1 MGPGQPVSP
10 SLTSPFFSFLQWKGR
25 NQIAYSYR
33 LPNEEIL
40 IQPNAHFPPPRPCEL
55 EPTPVAPDST
65 QQEIVVSQKPAP
77 QKPAPKAQSD
87 PHVAS
92 TSGVSSSASAFKQI
106 DALLEK
112 VGQLSHT
119 IPTTADRMSMISGL
133 FPPGRGPSAEAFE
146 AQRQREVNLLESLR
160 IATSCMRT
168 SYADFKMNQDEIC
181 REYGQEA
188 VMREREFAEQDFG
201 AHMGGS
207 KDNVGF
213 PADVGIGQ
221 SAADAEVIMNPLF
234 HL

>member
-1 MGPGQPVSP
+1 M
-10 SLTSPFFSFLQWKGR
+10 QWKGR

-33 LPNEEIL
+33 LPDEEIL

-55 EPTPVAPDST
+55 EPTPVAPELEPS
-65 QQEIVVSQKPAP
+65 QQEIVLS

-112 VGQLSHT
+112 IGQLSYT
-119 IPTTADRMSMISGL
+119 IPMTADRMSMISGL
-133 FPPGRGPSAEAFE
+133 FPPGRGPSAEAVE

-181 REYGQEA
+181 REYEQEA

-201 AHMGGS
+201 VHMGGS
-207 KDNVGF
+207 EDNAGF

-221 SAADAEVIMNPLF
+221 SAAKAEVKLNPLF
-234 HL
+234 LI

>member
-1 MGPGQPVSP
+1 M
-10 SLTSPFFSFLQWKGR
+10 QWKGR

-33 LPNEEIL
+33 LPDEEIL

-55 EPTPVAPDST
+55 EPTPVAPDSS

-77 QKPAPKAQSD
+77 KAQSN

-92 TSGVSSSASAFKQI
+92 NSGVSSSVSAFKQI
-106 DALLEK
+106 DALLK
-112 VGQLSHT
+112 KIGQLSHT

-133 FPPGRGPSAEAFE
+133 FPPGRGPSAEAVE

-181 REYGQEA
+181 REYEQEA
-188 VMREREFAEQDFG
+188 VIREREFAEQDFG
-201 AHMGGS
+201 AHMGGFQ
-207 KDNVGF
+207 DNAGF
-213 PADVGIGQ
+213 AADVGLRQ
-221 SAADAEVIMNPLF
+221 STADVR
-234 HL
+234 